1 MAYYGYHRRRYRG
14 GFRPNYGAVQSH
26 VNHSLKV
33 PISVYEKLKKRFA
46 ALSSAEDR
54 VFLEKYRQLYGENA
68 YEYLVKTYRSVR
80 IGDQYLLRAS
90 PSGRTL
96 ERILQL
102 VPTVMSS
109 DERFALFEDI
119 IDYNEPE
126 GEIRSYSVGQLNF
139 EKSLSFSYEEWVR
152 SGENQLRSCIG
163 KIGEAVSASIDYTKK
178 YDFSDIAWL
187 LDQDIAAFC
196 HLIENTRK
204 AKIRSQITVA
214 LSDVSMLKQKWHNL
228 SQGKVSAVRHSE
240 LKYQFSMAGQHVS
253 VTIYD
258 AEERARLARRE
269 KVNDLLGK
277 VGCLSVIV
285 ILILLMIL
293 GK

>member
-1 MAYYGYHRRRYRG
+1 M
-14 GFRPNYGAVQSH
+14 
-26 VNHSLKV
+26 
-33 PISVYEKLKKRFA
+33 
-46 ALSSAEDR
+46 
-54 VFLEKYRQLYGENA
+54 
-68 YEYLVKTYRSVR
+68 
-80 IGDQYLLRAS
+80 LRAS

-126 GEIRSYSVGQLNF
+126 DEIRYCSVGQLDNF

-152 SGENQLRSCIG
+152 SGEDQLRSCIEKIG
-163 KIGEAVSASIDYTKK
+163 KIVAASIDYTKK

-196 HLIENTRK
+196 HLIENTRR
-204 AKIRSQITVA
+204 AKIHSRINVA
-214 LSDVSMLKQKWHNL
+214 LSDVSMLKQKWHDL
-228 SQGKVSAVRHSE
+228 SQGKVSAARHSE

-258 AEERARLARRE
+258 AEERARLERRE

-293 GK
+293 GKK